1 MARVSVVNLNLV
13 QLPKTACLNPNL
25 SYYAAFNGYT
35 LGLLFF
41 AVFMGA
47 LRLFGTHAL
56 AGLTPADERADR
68 FERFNRR
75 LLKVFV
81 LVLYIV
87 YPGVSVAIFGIFS
100 CTHVGNVWLLDADA
114 NIVCYSTKHWGYLAA
129 GVTWVFV
136 YTVGIPCFF
145 LWLLHHFRVPHL
157 ARQLVDNAW
166 LRELVKLAWL
176 EGMPQP
182 EEPSMASL
190 TTDSITDLHLEAL
203 NAFFLRG
210 VSLEQASSI
219 LLGDSEPLA
228 DLKEDAPPPPLSR
241 LCRLIFTAWRSA
253 RAAWL
258 EEEPVVNARRA
269 VLLSRLLCW
278 AQTTGNIAIPNMDW
292 YGGDEDDGSS
302 EAERQSCTRALE
314 RCISKV
320 KSTETQV
327 QQLQIALQMVGFL
340 FDDYRPDMYYWEVV
354 ELLRKLALTSILALI
369 APGTA
374 GQVVVGLLLA
384 LFMLLLTL
392 HLKPYKFDILNSV
405 NAYTQLNLL
414 LLFLLALLLK
424 VNLDER
430 GGAFFYN
437 GMVGFL
443 ALAPLLLP
451 FHLLISSAWPGEGAE
466 GAVRALARE
475 HFQAE

>member
-13 QLPKTACLNPNL
+13 QLPKTACLNPNP
-25 SYYAAFNGYT
+25 SYYSAFNGYT

-41 AVFMGA
+41 AVFLGA

-56 AGLTPADERADR
+56 ARFTSDAERAER
-68 FERFNRR
+68 VERFNHR
-75 LLKVFV
+75 LLKVFL

-100 CTHVGNVWLLDADA
+100 CTRIGNVWLLDADA
-114 NIVCYSTKHWGYLAA
+114 NIVCFSPKHSGYLAA
-129 GVTWVFV
+129 GVIWVFV
-136 YTVGIPCFF
+136 FTVGIPCFF
-145 LWLLHHFRVPHL
+145 IWLLHHFRVPHL
-157 ARQLVDNAW
+157 ARQLADNAW

-182 EEPSMASL
+182 AEQSMASL

-210 VSLEQASSI
+210 VSLEQASNI
-219 LLGDSEPLA
+219 LLGESEPLA
-228 DLKEDAPPPPLSR
+228 DPKEDAPPPPPSR
-241 LCRLIFTAWRSA
+241 LRRLMLTAWRRA

-258 EEEPVVNARRA
+258 EKEPVANARRA
-269 VLLSRLLCW
+269 ELLSRLLRW
-278 AQTTGNIAIPNMDW
+278 AKTTGVIAIPIMDW
-292 YGGDEDDGSS
+292 EEDDKDDVAP
-302 EAERQSCTRALE
+302 EAAHRSRAGAEERRV
-314 RCISKV
+314 SKV
-320 KSTETQV
+320 KSTETQA
-327 QQLQIALQMVGFL
+327 QQRLVALQKVGFL
-340 FDDYRPDMYYWEVV
+340 FEEYRPDVYYWEVV

-392 HLKPYKFDILNSV
+392 HLKPHTRGILNSI
-405 NAYTQLNLL
+405 NAYAQLNLL
-414 LLFLLALLLK
+414 LFLLVALLLK

-430 GGAFFYN
+430 GGDYFYT
-437 GMVGFL
+437 GIVGFL

-451 FHLLISSAWPGEGAE
+451 FHLLISSALAGEGAE
-466 GAVRALARE
+466 GAVRALAHAHWE
-475 HFQAE
+475 E